1 MNKILI
7 NHNNEIQISKSKL
20 SFATCSLRFAF
31 CDLHFAGCILPV
43 AFCLLPF
50 ISIAQLSVDV
60 STVNPTC
67 FGYTNGQAT
76 ANVTGGTPP
85 FQYSWSNGQNNGQTV
100 NGIKAGNYSV
110 NVSDAKG
117 LFATK
122 SFTLGQPTQIIPTST
137 IDGTDICTTTAY
149 IASATGGVGTYTYSW
164 QNLLTGT
171 MYNSQRLP
179 NPTSGSYQLYVTD
192 AQGCT
197 ATKVL
202 NLQQPLSVVV
212 HVGDVV
218 CGGTCD
224 GAAEAVVTGGY
235 PPYTYQWDFKNST
248 GQQIAPLPGGTYTVI
263 VTDSK
268 GCVKIA
274 TGSVYEPPV
283 LKASVTTTNQCTNS
297 ATANVSATGGKQPY
311 VFKWSNGAVGS
322 TVSGLT
328 QGVYF
333 VSVFDASGCNFSI
346 PVNVSDVSRLKINV
360 TKTDAACTGN
370 NTGTA
375 SVQVTGYSQPP
386 FTYKWSTGDT
396 AKTTLTNLAPGAY
409 SVSVTDAAGC
419 STSSAVSVGSAT
431 SFTFQTGSV
440 NSLCGGASGS
450 ASVTGITGGAQ
461 PYSYLWNNGA
471 TTSSIT
477 NVAPGSYSVVVSD
490 ATGCKST
497 STQVVVG
504 STNSL
509 AATVKSVDAVC
520 QKTTGTLTITAQ
532 GGTAPYTFTSSLGTN
547 TTGIFTNVA
556 VGNYTVTVTDA
567 GGCGSAQVVASIKN
581 TNQVLSTN
589 VTANNAKCT
598 SSNGSITLA
607 TSGGNAPYTFDGGSI
622 KNTTGSFTGLAK
634 GTYNF
639 IITDALGCQ
648 TTASAKIDSS
658 YDVITANVSTK
669 NASCIGSD
677 GAITVVANGGTA
689 PYSYSSNF
697 GNNTTGIFA
706 SLASGNYTV
715 TVTDASGCKST
726 STPAVVKNSNSTLAT
741 IVNVSNAKC
750 SSNSGAV
757 LLVVT
762 GGKAPYT
769 FQTGTTKNNNGYFT
783 GLKSGTYNFTIIDSV
798 GCQSS
803 AIAKVDSSVDVLL
816 ANATVKNTFCGNSDG
831 SFTVTASGGTAPYSF
846 SNGISTNATGIFT
859 GLKAANYT
867 VSITDA
873 NGCAITNVT
882 ANVSVDALDLK
893 IKVDVSKAICASKNG
908 SILLTPAAGKAPYT
922 FDAGVI
928 KNQNG
933 YFTNLAS
940 GTYNFTVTDG
950 QGCPAKISV
959 KVDTINF
966 NLKINPIVTDA
977 TCNNPNGR
985 VSIDIG
991 GGSPPYSYTSTLPID
1006 LTKVPAGT
1014 YQIIASDGNGCTS
1027 AATAVTIKSVGRIK
1041 ANFTNTPIGCNGTD
1055 SLSVSFTNSTVSSIP
1070 NYTSTWIFS
1079 EGKTSNASNPSVSFK
1094 NPTATAKLIVS
1105 NSAGCFDTLTTSLN
1119 LDVVRYTLT
1128 NTQATCQ
1135 GLQTKLNVLGSNPNL
1150 TYKYKWTAAD
1160 SVSVIAGDTTASPT
1174 VVVAKQGTGKVYLLI
1189 SSSLGCSKRD
1199 SVLLQSVN
1207 PNVDATNLKYTQDC
1221 NSKKVT
1227 FNFSNSATA
1236 SQYCWFFGDSP
1247 TSTSCAL
1254 NPTYTYSSAGN
1265 YIARLVP
1272 TSLTCLSA
1280 LSIPVKV
1287 RDGAVVSVKADTTK
1301 NVCDATSITVSAKS
1315 NVSSFQWSNSP
1326 AFATILGSGQ
1336 NLLVKPINKSNTY
1349 YVRVTDSTGVC
1360 VATDSVVVN
1369 NNQLKISHAL
1379 NADVCTKT
1387 SSPFIVTN
1395 TSSDSVSVVW
1405 TSSTLIDGSNT
1416 VLSPKIKAGSTG
1428 YIIGYFKNAFGCQQ
1442 TDTVQIVP
1450 HVVKVAVLASASV
1463 IYTDEKVQLNATPT
1477 GAGYIYQWTPADGLS
1492 SATIAAPI
1500 ATPKADTRYQVLVT
1514 DNFGCSDTA
1523 SVGVKVL
1530 TPQCSDPYIFV
1541 PRAFSPNG
1549 DGTNDK
1555 AFVRGDYLTSVEFS
1569 IYNRWGELVFKTTD
1583 KTIGWDGTFKGQ
1595 MVCPDVYGYYVTG
1608 VCQKGEPFFLKGNI
1622 TVMK

>member
-7 NHNNEIQISKSKL
+7 NSNEQLAVSFEPRSLLYAHCSKFKAQS
-20 SFATCSLRFAF
+20 SL
-31 CDLHFAGCILPV
+31 LI
-43 AFCLLPF
+43 AFCLLSF
-50 ISIAQLSVDV
+50 NAMAQLSVDV
-60 STVNPTC
+60 STINPTC

-76 ANVTGGTPP
+76 ANVSGGTPP
-85 FQYSWSNGQNNGQTV
+85 YQYSWSNGQNNGQTV
-100 NGIKAGNYSV
+100 NGIKAGNYSI

-122 SFTLGQPTQIIPTST
+122 SFTLNQPTQIIPVSS
-137 IDGTDICTTTAY
+137 IDGTDICSASAY
-149 IASATGGVGTYTYSW
+149 VASATGGVGAYTYAW
-164 QNLLTGT
+164 QNLGNGT
-171 MYNSQRLP
+171 MYNTQRLV
-179 NPTSGSYQLYVTD
+179 TTASGSYQLYVTD

-202 NLQQPLSVVV
+202 NLSQPLSVVV

-224 GAAEAVVTGGY
+224 GAAEAIVTGGF

-297 ATANVSATGGKQPY
+297 ATATVSSTGGKQPY
-311 VFKWSNGAVGS
+311 TYRWSNGAVGS
-322 TVSGLT
+322 TVTGLT

-346 PVNVSDVSRLKINV
+346 PVNVSDGTRLKINV

-419 STSSAVSVGSAT
+419 STASSVSVGSAT
-431 SFTFQTGSV
+431 SFTFQTGST
-440 NSLCGGASGS
+440 NSACGGATGS
-450 ASVTGITGGAQ
+450 ATVSNLTGGAQ
-461 PYSYLWNNGA
+461 PYFYLWSNGA

-477 NVAPGSYSVVVSD
+477 NVAPGTYSVVVTD
-490 ATGCKST
+490 ASGCKST

-509 AATVKSVDAVC
+509 AATVKNIDAVC
-520 QKTTGTLTITAQ
+520 TKIMGTITVTPT
-532 GGTAPYTFTSSLGTN
+532 GGTAPYTFSSSLGTN
-547 TTGIFTNVA
+547 TTGIFSNVG

-567 GGCGSAQVVASIKN
+567 GNCGSAQVAASIKN
-581 TNQVLSTN
+581 TMPVLSTN
-589 VTANNAKCT
+589 VIASNAKCT
-598 SSNGSITLA
+598 SSNGSITLV
-607 TSGGNAPYTFDGGSI
+607 TSGGTVPYTFDGGTI

-639 IITDALGCQ
+639 VITDAAGCQ
-648 TTASAKIDSS
+648 TIATAKIDSS
-658 YDVITANVSTK
+658 SDIITANIVSK
-669 NASCIGSD
+669 NASCTGSD
-677 GAITVVANGGTA
+677 GVITVTSSGGTA
-689 PYSYSSNF
+689 PYTYTSSI
-697 GNNTTGIFA
+697 GNNTNGIFA
-706 SLASGNYTV
+706 GLNSGNYTV
-715 TVTDASGCKST
+715 TVTDASGCKSAAI
-726 STPAVVKNSNSTLAT
+726 PAVVKNASTTLST
-741 IVNVSNAKC
+741 VVNVTSAKC

-757 LLVVT
+757 LLVVS
-762 GGKAPYT
+762 GGKTPYT
-769 FQTGTTKNNNGYFT
+769 FQTGSTKNNNGYFT
-783 GLKSGTYNFTIIDSV
+783 GLKAGTYNFTIIDSA
-798 GCQSS
+798 GCQSAAS
-803 AIAKVDSSVDVLL
+803 AKIDSTYDVITANIVAK
-816 ANATVKNTFCGNSDG
+816 NAFCGNSDG
-831 SFTVTASGGTAPYSF
+831 ALTVTASGGTAPYNF
-846 SNGISTNATGIFT
+846 SNGTTTNTSGIFS

-867 VSITDA
+867 VTITDA
-873 NGCAITNVT
+873 NGCALTNAS
-882 ANVSVDALDLK
+882 ANISSDAPDLK
-893 IKVDVSKAICASKNG
+893 IKVDVSKAICTAKNG

-928 KNQNG
+928 KNQTG

-940 GTYNFTVTDG
+940 GTYNFKVTDAT
-950 QGCPAKISV
+950 GCPSQISV
-959 KVDTINF
+959 KIDTINF
-966 NLKINPIVTDA
+966 NLKVNAVVTDA
-977 TCNNPNGR
+977 TCNNANGR

-991 GGSPPYSYTSTLPID
+991 GGSLPYAYTSTLPKD
-1006 LTKVPAGT
+1006 LTSVPAGT
-1014 YQIIASDGNGCTS
+1014 YQIIATDANGCSSAITS
-1027 AATAVTIKSVGRIK
+1027 ANINNVGSIK

-1055 SLSVSFTNSTVSSIP
+1055 SLSVRFTNNTVSAIP

-1079 EGKTSNASNPSVSFK
+1079 EGKTSNASNPTVSFK
-1094 NPTATAKLIVS
+1094 NAAATAKLIVS
-1105 NSAGCFDTLTTSLN
+1105 NSAGCKDTVITALN
-1119 LDVVRYTLT
+1119 LDVVKYTLT

-1160 SVSVIAGDTTASPT
+1160 SVSVISGDTTATPT
-1174 VVVAKQGTGKVYLLI
+1174 VVVAKQGTGKVYLLVT
-1189 SSSLGCSKRD
+1189 SSLGCSKRD
-1199 SVLLQSVN
+1199 SVSISSVN
-1207 PNVDATNLKYTQDC
+1207 PNVDVTNLKYTQDC

-1227 FNFSNSATA
+1227 FNFSNTATA
-1236 SQYCWFFGDSP
+1236 AQYCWFFGDSP
-1247 TSTSCAL
+1247 TSFSCAI
-1254 NPTYTYSSAGN
+1254 NPSYTYSAAGN
-1265 YIARLVP
+1265 YFARLLP
-1272 TSLTCLSA
+1272 TSLTCLST
-1280 LSIPVKV
+1280 LTIPVKV
-1287 RDGAVVSVKADTTK
+1287 RDGAAVSVKADTTK

-1315 NVSSFQWSNSP
+1315 NVSSFQWSNTPTFS
-1326 AFATILGSGQ
+1326 TILGSGQ
-1336 NLLVKPINKSNTY
+1336 NLLVKPSNDGFHKSSTY
-1349 YVRVTDSTGVC
+1349 YVRVTDSTGLC

-1379 NADVCTKT
+1379 NADVCTKM
-1387 SSPFIVTN
+1387 SSTFVTTN
-1395 TSSDSVSVVW
+1395 ASSDSVSVVFSP
-1405 TSSTLIDGSNT
+1405 SSLIDGSNT
-1416 VLSPKIKAGSTG
+1416 VLNPKIKAGATG
-1428 YIIGYFKNAFGCQQ
+1428 YIIGYFKNALGCQQ
-1442 TDTVQIVP
+1442 TDTIQIVS
-1450 HVVKVAVLASASV
+1450 HAVKVALLASASV
-1463 IYTDEKVQLNATPT
+1463 VYTGENVQLNATPT
-1477 GAGYIYQWTPADGLS
+1477 GANYTYQWTPTDGLNS
-1492 SATIAAPI
+1492 PTIASPI
-1500 ATPKADTRYQVLVT
+1500 ASPKADTRYQVLVT

-1595 MVCPDVYGYYVTG
+1595 MVCPDVYGYFVTG

>member
-7 NHNNEIQISKSKL
+7 NHNNKFQGARIL
-20 SFATCSLRFAF
+20 LFAF
-31 CDLHFAGCILPV
+31 L
-43 AFCLLPF
+43 LLPF
-50 ISIAQLSVDV
+50 ISNAQLSVDV

-76 ANVTGGTPP
+76 ANVSGGTLPY
-85 FQYSWSNGQNNGQTV
+85 QYSWSNGQNNGQTV
-100 NGIKAGNYSV
+100 SGITAGNYTV

-122 SFTLGQPTQIIPTST
+122 SFSIGQPTQIIPAST
-137 IDGTDICTTTAY
+137 IDGTDICNATTY
-149 IASATGGVGTYTYSW
+149 LASATGGVGTYTYSW

-171 MYNSQRLP
+171 MYNTQRLP

-192 AQGCT
+192 VQGCT
-197 ATKVL
+197 VTKVF

-224 GAAEAVVTGGY
+224 GAAEAIVTGGY
-235 PPYTYQWDFKNST
+235 PPYSYQWDFKNST
-248 GQQIAPLPGGTYTVI
+248 GQQIAPLPGGSYTVI

-297 ATANVSATGGKQPY
+297 ATANVTSTGGKPPY
-311 VFKWSNGAVGS
+311 VYKWSNGAVGN

-333 VSVFDASGCNFSI
+333 VSVFDASGCNFSV
-346 PVNVSDVSRLKINV
+346 PVTVSDGSRLKINV

-419 STSSAVSVGSAT
+419 STASAVSVGSAT
-431 SFTFQTGSV
+431 SFTFQTGAV
-440 NSLCGGASGS
+440 NSLCGSATGS

-461 PYSYLWNNGA
+461 PYSYLWSNGA

-477 NVAPGSYSVVVSD
+477 NAAPGIYSVVVSD

-497 STQVVVG
+497 ATQVVVG
-504 STNSL
+504 STNSM
-509 AATVKSVDAVC
+509 AATVKSIDAVC
-520 QKTTGTLTITAQ
+520 QKTTGTLTVTAQ
-532 GGTAPYTFTSSLGTN
+532 GGTPPYTFTSSLPTN

-556 VGNYTVTVTDA
+556 VGNYAITVTDA
-567 GGCGSAQVVASIKN
+567 GGCGSVQVAASVKN
-581 TNQVLSTN
+581 ITPVLATN

-598 SSNGSITLA
+598 GSNGSITLV
-607 TSGGNAPYTFDGGSI
+607 TNGGSAPYTFDGGSV

-639 IITDALGCQ
+639 TITDASGCQ
-648 TTASAKIDSS
+648 TSASAKIDSS
-658 YDVITANVSTK
+658 YDVITANIVPK

-677 GAITVVANGGTA
+677 GVLTVTANGGTA
-689 PYSYSSNF
+689 PYSYASNV
-697 GNNTTGIFA
+697 GNNATGVFA
-706 SLASGNYTV
+706 NLASGNYTV

-726 STPAVVKNSNSTLAT
+726 STSAVVKNSNATLAT
-741 IVNVSNAKC
+741 TVTVSSAKC

-757 LLVVT
+757 LLVVS
-762 GGKAPYT
+762 GGKTPYT
-769 FQTGTTKNNNGYFT
+769 FQTGITKNNNGYFT
-783 GLKSGTYNFTIIDSV
+783 GLKSGTYNFTIIDSA
-798 GCQSS
+798 GCQS
-803 AIAKVDSSVDVLL
+803 AATAKVDSTTDVLL
-816 ANATVKNTFCGNSDG
+816 PSITVKNAFCGNSDG
-831 SFTVTASGGTAPYSF
+831 SFTVSASGGTAPYTF
-846 SNGISTNATGIFT
+846 SNGTITNANGLFS

-867 VSITDA
+867 VTITDA
-873 NGCAITNVT
+873 NGCAVTNVA
-882 ANVSVDALDLK
+882 ANVTSDAPDLK
-893 IKVDVSKAICASKNG
+893 IKVDVSKAICTTKNG

-933 YFTNLAS
+933 YFTNLAA

-950 QGCPAKISV
+950 QGCPAKIAV

-966 NLKINPIVTDA
+966 NLKVNPIITDA

-991 GGSPPYSYTSTLPID
+991 GGLPPYSYTSTLPID
-1006 LTKVPAGT
+1006 LTKVSAGA
-1014 YQIIASDGNGCTS
+1014 YQIIATDGNGCAS
-1027 AATAVTIKSVGRIK
+1027 AVTNVTIKSVGSIK
-1041 ANFTNTPIGCNGTD
+1041 ANFTNSPIGCKGSD
-1055 SLSVSFTNSTVSSIP
+1055 SLTVNFTNSTVSSLP

-1094 NPTATAKLIVS
+1094 NATAGAKLIVT
-1105 NSAGCFDTLTTSLN
+1105 NSAGCSDTLTTALN
-1119 LDVVRYTLT
+1119 LDVVKYSLT
-1128 NTQATCQ
+1128 NTLATCQ

-1150 TYKYKWTAAD
+1150 SYKYKWTAAD
-1160 SVSVIAGDTTASPT
+1160 SVRIISGDTTASPT
-1174 VVVAKQGTGKVYLLI
+1174 VVVAKQGTGKIYLLVT
-1189 SSSLGCSKRD
+1189 SSLGCSKRD
-1199 SVLLQSVN
+1199 SVSISSIN

-1227 FNFSNSATA
+1227 FNFSNTATA
-1236 SQYCWFFGDSP
+1236 AQYCWFFGDSP
-1247 TSTSCAL
+1247 TSTSCAI
-1254 NPTYTYSSAGN
+1254 NPSYTYAGAGN

-1272 TSLTCLSA
+1272 TSLTCLST

-1287 RDGAVVSVKADTTK
+1287 RDGAAVTVKADTTK
-1301 NVCDATSITVSAKS
+1301 NVCDATPITVSARS

-1326 AFATILGSGQ
+1326 TFATLLGSGQ
-1336 NLLVKPINKSNTY
+1336 NLLIKPINKSNTY
-1349 YVRVTDSTGVC
+1349 YVRVTDSSGLC
-1360 VATDSVVVN
+1360 IATDSVVVN

-1379 NADVCTKT
+1379 NADVCAKT
-1387 SSPFIVTN
+1387 SSSFVVTN
-1395 TSSDSVSVVW
+1395 TSRDSISVVW
-1405 TSSTLIDGSNT
+1405 TSSTLIEGSNT
-1416 VLSPKIKAGSTG
+1416 VLSPTIKAGSTG

-1450 HVVKVAVLASASV
+1450 HIVKVAVLASANV

-1477 GAGYIYQWTPADGLS
+1477 GSGYTYQWTPADGLS
-1492 SATIAAPI
+1492 SATVASPI
-1500 ATPKADTRYQVLVT
+1500 ATPKSDTRYQVLVT

-1555 AFVRGDYLTSVEFS
+1555 AFVRGEYLTSVEFS
-1569 IYNRWGELVFKTTD
+1569 IYNRWGELVFRTTD

-1595 MVCPDVYGYYVTG
+1595 MVCPDVYGYFVTG